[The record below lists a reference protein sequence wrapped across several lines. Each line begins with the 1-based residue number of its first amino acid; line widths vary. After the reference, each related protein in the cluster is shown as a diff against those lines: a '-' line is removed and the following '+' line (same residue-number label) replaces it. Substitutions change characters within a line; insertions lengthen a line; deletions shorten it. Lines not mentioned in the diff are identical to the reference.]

1 MASKRYGPE
10 ALVGAIRAG
19 EINLLGGGIDAPE
32 SNSEAHA
39 QQGQNWLVPGWL
51 PAGTVTL
58 FQSADE
64 RDART
69 MSLQLA
75 MCFAAGQPFLGHRLP
90 CGPNSALFLS
100 TVAQSWELK
109 QSFSEIESGLRLK
122 KSNALKRMLF
132 CPADGSDRV
141 LARPAKAPGR
151 LEPTAVYAELLAL
164 VEERQPGLIVLD
176 SLPDLFGGDHFDHL
190 HTTAF
195 MALMERLCT
204 AANATMLLLAPADFG
219 AYR

>member
-32 SNSEAHA
+32 SNQEVRAR
-39 QQGQNWLVPGWL
+39 QGQDWLVPGWL
-51 PAGTVTL
+51 PAGTVTM

-69 MSLQLA
+69 LSLQLA
-75 MCFAAGQPFLGHRLP
+75 MCFAAGQPFLGHKLP
-90 CGPNSALFLS
+90 RGPNSALVLS
-100 TVAQSWELK
+100 TVAQPWQVK
-109 QSFSEIESGLRLK
+109 QSFAEIERGLRLK
-122 KSNALKRMLF
+122 SKALKRMLF

-141 LARPAKAPGR
+141 LARPAKAPWH
-151 LEPTAVYAELLAL
+151 LEPTAVYAELLEL

-176 SLPDLFGGDHFDHL
+176 SLPDLFGGDHFDHR
-190 HTTAF
+190 HTTGF
-195 MALMERLCT
+195 MALMERLCSV
-204 AANATMLLLAPADFG
+204 ANATMLLLAPADFG